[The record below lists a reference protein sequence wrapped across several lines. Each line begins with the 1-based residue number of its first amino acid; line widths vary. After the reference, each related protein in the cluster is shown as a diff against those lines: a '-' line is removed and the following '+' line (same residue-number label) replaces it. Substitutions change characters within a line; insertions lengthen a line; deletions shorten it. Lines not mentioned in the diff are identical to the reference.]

1 MQGTVAVVALVATS
15 GYVIESTKQ
24 WNPMPAPG
32 TFVEIEDEHG
42 APIKIH
48 LQQKGSGQFTVIFD
62 GGVGETSFD
71 WDKVMDQVRGE
82 HSCIHDRNEV
92 VVVIPRIAES
102 GHVSTCLCVVLSV
115 CLL

>member
-24 WNPMPAPG
+24 WSPMPAPG
-32 TFVEIEDEHG
+32 TFVEIEDERG
-42 APIKIH
+42 TPIKIH
-48 LQQKGSGQFTVIFD
+48 LQQKGSGQFTIIFD

-82 HSCIHDRNEV
+82 HSCTHDRNEEV
-92 VVVIPRIAES
+92 VVVPRIAE
-102 GHVSTCLCVVLSV
+102 
-115 CLL
+115 